1 MYFLGGWRL
10 LDCTWG
16 AGQVNPETKEYEK
29 LANEHYFLT
38 DPDELIFT
46 HFPYDEAEANYEK
59 WQLLKQP
66 ISLNIFNQ
74 MPLLTRFVIF
84 YFKNSFKLAQ
94 RSAAQPEYSTF
105 FMCILDLLELYLTRS
120 EDFCVKSNFYRKSM
134 GQYLI
139 G

>member
-1 MYFLGGWRL
+1 MLKTVKIAKKNRFNFRISFAGVHFGEGNDPPPHAWNAVYFLGGWRL

-94 RSAAQPEYSTF
+94 RSAARTA
-105 FMCILDLLELYLTRS
+105 
-120 EDFCVKSNFYRKSM
+120 
-134 GQYLI
+134 
-139 G
+139 

>member
-1 MYFLGGWRL
+1 MAGNLRDFMLETVKVAKKTHYNFRISFAGVHFGEGNDPPPHAWNAVYFLGGWRL

-46 HFPYDEAEANYEK
+46 HFPYDEAEASYEK

-74 MPLLTRFVIF
+74 MPLLTRFVKF
-84 YFKNSFKLAQ
+84 YFQK
-94 RSAAQPEYSTF
+94 
-105 FMCILDLLELYLTRS
+105 
-120 EDFCVKSNFYRKSM
+120 
-134 GQYLI
+134 
-139 G
+139 